1 MRKCLHG
8 LGDGAGGFAAS
19 GAAGGAIDD
28 AEARKLAKDTIT
40 VAEQADRRYSGFT
53 CYAALSPH
61 RASNIEDVSYQVR
74 VRVRVRVTMA
84 TLTMG
89 LLPG

>member
-28 AEARKLAKDTIT
+28 AEARKLAKDTIQ
-40 VAEQADRRYSGFT
+40 VAS
-53 CYAALSPH
+53 H
-61 RASNIEDVSYQVR
+61 
-74 VRVRVRVTMA
+74 
-84 TLTMG
+84 
-89 LLPG
+89 